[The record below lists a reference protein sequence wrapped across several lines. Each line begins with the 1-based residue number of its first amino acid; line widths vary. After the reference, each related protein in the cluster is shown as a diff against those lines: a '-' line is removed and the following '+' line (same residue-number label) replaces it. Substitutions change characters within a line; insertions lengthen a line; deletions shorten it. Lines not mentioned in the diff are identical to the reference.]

1 MLFSDLTPDWLK
13 EAYLYRIPISYDNDF
28 LTDDVL
34 NFYINSAKNQA
45 EILLGID
52 IDKHVDNQERHDYR
66 LEEWTSGYG
75 FLQMY
80 RRPSIKVK
88 SLQLNIITSTI
99 DIPQEWIQ
107 LKKKNSQLQLIPYYG
122 ILASAAIGNQLI
134 MFMPLLSSTTYVPQ
148 IILVKYDSGFEPDD
162 ELPGA
167 LAQLIGNLAASGVLA
182 VLGEIALGGQ
192 AALAG
197 YSIGVDG
204 LSQSVSTTLSAENH
218 AYSARTRQYERENQ
232 NLVKMLKDFYYGI
245 RMAALA

>member
-1 MLFSDLTPDWLK
+1 MLFGDLTADWLK
-13 EAYLYRIPISYDNDF
+13 ETYLYRIPISYDNDF

-34 NFYINSAKNQA
+34 NFYINSAKSQA

-52 IDKHVDNQERHDYR
+52 IDTHKDNLERHDYR

-80 RRPSIKVK
+80 KRPCIRVK

-99 DIPQEWIQ
+99 DIPNEWIQ
-107 LKKKNSQLQLIPYYG
+107 LKKKNSQIQLIPYYG
-122 ILASAAIGNQLI
+122 ILASASIGNQLI

-148 IILVKYDSGFEPDD
+148 IVLVKYDSGFEAGD
-162 ELPGA
+162 EIPGA
-167 LAQLIGNLAASGVLA
+167 LAQLIGNVAASGVLA

-218 AYSARTRQYERENQ
+218 AYSARVRQYERENQ
-232 NLVKMLKDFYYGI
+232 TLVKMLKDFYYGL